1 MPWRKPRNRTS
12 RAGMNTEAGRL
23 SAPALLKT
31 NQPGMVHPPPALTRA
46 GFDIGMLRHQPAG
59 PLPRRICRRARHHA
73 SVTRPYRVREERP
86 NQKRHEQKN
95 PGCCSSR
102 GCEDT
107 SFQASSR
114 RPRLVRESGR
124 TGWQPE
130 KLPLPDK
137 RRRARRH
144 VLGSIP
150 PPGPAPL
157 NHGQK
162 RRLKGIGRETS
173 NLMFLIHHVPGFR
186 TDSQSTTHATCPK
199 DPPPRRRSQSAAGLD
214 PPSTRPGRGAT
225 MLARHLQTCAQLL
238 ELSSQPKPRSPS
250 TADRPPGTARSGAFA
265 TA

>member
-1 MPWRKPRNRTS
+1 MMHP
-12 RAGMNTEAGRL
+12 AGMAVRNAAGIGKAGRRPFRHPAQGMEL
-23 SAPALLKT
+23 CRALAQATKSHKSGRHEHRGRAPVG
-31 NQPGMVHPPPALTRA
+31 PGLAEDQSIRDGSSPPALILA

-186 TDSQSTTHATCPK
+186 TDSQSTTHAT
-199 DPPPRRRSQSAAGLD
+199 
-214 PPSTRPGRGAT
+214 
-225 MLARHLQTCAQLL
+225 
-238 ELSSQPKPRSPS
+238 
-250 TADRPPGTARSGAFA
+250 
-265 TA
+265 